1 MASDSGMRSSYRGGG
16 GGQELFPKWMWIVV
30 PILVILVL
38 AGIWALLVGDNG
50 DTSPEATAQPT
61 QAAAVATTEPA
72 REQLPTV
79 EASDET
85 VLPALDTTA
94 TPTREVLP
102 LKTHTP
108 TPAQVAATPTAA
120 ESEAG
125 VGLAVGDT
133 VKVVN
138 TGGAGLN
145 MRAGAGTGH
154 AKVKTL
160 AEGASVEI
168 IGGPEEA
175 NDYTWWQVRDSAG
188 ATGWVVQN
196 FLQK

>member
-1 MASDSGMRSSYRGGG
+1 MTSSSGKRSSYRGGG
-16 GGQELFPKWMWIVV
+16 GSQELFPKWMWIVV

-38 AGIWALLVGDNG
+38 AGIWALLVSDDGEA
-50 DTSPEATAQPT
+50 SPEGTVLPT
-61 QAAAVATTEPA
+61 QAAAVATSAPE

-79 EASDET
+79 ESSDET
-85 VLPALDTTA
+85 VLPELDVTA

-108 TPAQVAATPTAA
+108 TPAQVAATPTEA

-125 VGLAVGDT
+125 VGLAVGES

-160 AEGASVEI
+160 AEGATVEI

-175 NDYTWWQVRDSAG
+175 NNYTWWQVRDSGG
-188 ATGWVVQN
+188 ATGWVVQTY
-196 FLQK
+196 LQK